1 MTWTRGSLRTQG
13 GSFQRVES
21 VVSSTDSGVDYVYRA
36 RGQYPLRATTNSPP
50 NATSLYTEGWL

>member
-1 MTWTRGSLRTQG
+1 MTFTRTSARTQG
-13 GSFQRVES
+13 GAFQRVES

-36 RGQYPLRATTNSPP
+36 RGQYPCRATTNSAP